1 MGPFARLFRRSA
13 DDIIPTFDVATTVG
27 KDVEVRGD
35 VRGPGGVRIE
45 GVVTGSVETDGP
57 VVVGEGGTVD
67 GSVRGSVVVVLGR
80 VRGDVRTGGHLE
92 IGPRGK
98 VVGDVTVESLRV
110 HKGGVFRG
118 TSRMSGADDLTP
130 TSPFGILATAGAAP
144 RGILAEVDPD
154 AAVRGRTLPPP
165 GGAVPPPA
173 TASGSSAASHASPV
187 PPAVESEERLVSN
200 VVARLAPPLP
210 ERPRAANEDD

>member
-1 MGPFARLFRRSA
+1 MALLARLLRRTS
-13 DDIIPTFDVATTVG
+13 DDIIPTHEVATTVG

-35 VRGPGGVRIE
+35 VRGPGGVRVE
-45 GVVTGSVETDGP
+45 GVVTGSIETDGP

-98 VVGDVTVESLRV
+98 LVGDVTVDSLRV

-118 TSRMSGADDLTP
+118 TSRMSGADELT
-130 TSPFGILATAGAAP
+130 SAPFGILATTGATMPSPLVETAD
-144 RGILAEVDPD
+144 AD

-173 TASGSSAASHASPV
+173 SASTGTPV
-187 PPAVESEERLVSN
+187 PPVPESEERLVSN
-200 VVARLAPPLP
+200 VVARLAPALP
-210 ERPRAANEDD
+210 ERPRAANADD